1 VTKAVPFF
9 FDSKK
14 QVLVELIDG
23 MTFGRNKECDYSV
36 VDHRVSGLH
45 FKVMIKSNGIF
56 IIDLESSNKT
66 KLNGDNIDS
75 NTEIKLKIK
84 DKVVFGDQNFQ
95 YYFDN
100 IEDFIIPDVT
110 TSFRVD
116 SNADFVDDMIGS
128 EKLNGIDLHLGNKK
142 KVNKLGDLKKSRAY
156 ITEIEEKL
164 DIVNKDIQTFNSLK
178 NSYDD
183 LVVKIRASEQE
194 LGNSEYESQEDF
206 VKELKSFDFS
216 INELNHSVDEAKK
229 NISLW
234 SSQIE
239 DIKSNISDVER
250 LQNIFSKIK
259 IDKEEEIKLSNE
271 ISNYQGKNLDD
282 EKSRFEK
289 IKNDEQDS
297 YKLLQEDYAD
307 SLKYKKKRLVA

>member
-1 VTKAVPFF
+1 MTKAVPFF